1 MQVARFIGR
10 DRILPDAVLDRFKY
24 EVAAELGLSPQ
35 VADGDWGELPA
46 RECGRVGGKMGGAMV
61 RVMVRRAEE
70 ALARGE
76 RL

>member
-1 MQVARFIGR
+1 MAQFVDR
-10 DRILPDAVLDRFKY
+10 DKVLPENVLERFKY
-24 EVAAELGLSPQ
+24 EVAQELGLGRA

-46 RECGRVGGKMGGAMV
+46 RDCGRVGGRIGGAMV
-61 RVMVRRAEE
+61 RVMIRDAER